1 MSNITATTLIAEVSE
16 SAAMAR
22 KRLANAKAQKAS
34 IAFALKLAKPVLSI
48 EGADVYGFVSATS
61 YSEEVTLFLNVSLQV
76 EDMKGAKLST
86 VLETAETLGWTAE
99 DSRDVAWENGAQREF
114 KYITYVG
121 QVKVLLS
128 IKANLIADGEAC
140 HVEQV
145 GVEVVEKP
153 VFAIKCA

>member
-1 MSNITATTLIAEVSE
+1 MSKITTTALIAEVAE
-16 SAAMAR
+16 SATSAR

-34 IAFALKLAKPVLSI
+34 IAFALKLAKPVLAA
-48 EGADVYGFVSATS
+48 EGLETFAFVSANS
-61 YSEEVTLFLNVSLQV
+61 YSEDVILYIPSSVQV
-76 EDMKGAKLST
+76 EDMKGAKLAA

-99 DSRDVAWENGAQREF
+99 DSRDLAWENGAQREF

-121 QVKVLLS
+121 KVKVNLS

-140 HVEQV
+140 RVEQV